1 MRQSKLFIKGPLE
14 KLSRDILALDVE
26 QCGLVIGLLTGGHCT
41 LRWCLH
47 VMGFL
52 DNVISRKCGQEKG
65 SS

>member
-1 MRQSKLFIKGPLE
+1 MIKGSLE
-14 KLSRDILALDVE
+14 KLSRDILALDVG

-52 DNVISRKCGQEKG
+52 DNVICREYGEEE